1 MSARLHETSHFFL
14 TNMTTLTAL
23 HSSILL
29 LQESIKI
36 LTKKLD
42 AFQHVPTAASILL
55 FTQSS
60 KGTGRDKNDSSNK
73 QREKILETLLS
84 TETAKLIEDPTYGS
98 QWRTLLSAWK
108 GALEQL
114 AVKKGYTHYTDIKV
128 ESKGGRGYNYDYLV
142 NYVGAGEAKV
152 EFKFG
157 GTSVST
163 LPEYFNP
170 DANKPFHPVKYA
182 DFFYDNY
189 LDSVLSVYDI
199 PNTDKPSK
207 EVYLKHVHS
216 NSSSL
221 PFFNTLY
228 DKEKSDGTEKYKAK
242 AAISHASIQAYL
254 HLYGA
259 STDLA
264 LLTSEF
270 QRSQSDKT
278 FLLYQDGVFHIDQI
292 RDEEL
297 IAKSV
302 IGVQGDSLLIQSAA
316 PGTVHKMLLRWKNH
330 HCVLLPAWQIS
341 MIRKSAAPTLT
352 RSC

>member
-1 MSARLHETSHFFL
+1 MSARLHETSHLFL
-14 TNMTTLTAL
+14 TTMATLTAL

-29 LQESIKI
+29 LQEAIKT
-36 LTKKLD
+36 LRAKLD
-42 AFQHVPTAASILL
+42 SLHLPTASSILL

-84 TETAKLIEDPTYGS
+84 ADTHTLIEDPTYGS

-142 NYVGAGEAKV
+142 NYDGAGEAKV

-170 DANKPFHPVKYA
+170 DANKPFQHVKYA

-221 PFFNTLY
+221 PFFTTLY
-228 DKEKSDGTEKYKAK
+228 NKEKSDGTEKYKAK
-242 AAISHASIQAYL
+242 AAISHASIQEYL
-254 HLYGA
+254 RVYGA

-292 RDEEL
+292 KDEEL